1 MSTRISTGLLLA
13 FLAGVTPWVTL
24 PALAGCG
31 GGQKPSTAMKPIE
44 ERRAR
49 GVIEK
54 TLLDNDARPTK
65 GRVVKLNGGVE
76 LVEDMAIEGEKYG
89 IAYLTE
95 PEAAKAGSAVPAYQR
110 ESQQLRL
117 VPGQGGTITLILYEQ
132 NYRYDAGDTHSTT
145 AVTAEKRLG
154 RDVADFIL
162 HVVKQRKGA
171 TQ

>member
-1 MSTRISTGLLLA
+1 MGTSLLRAVLA
-13 FLAGVTPWVTL
+13 SLTLTVVAPLA
-24 PALAGCG
+24 ACG
-31 GGQKPSTAMKPIE
+31 GGQRPTTAMKPIE

-54 TLLDNDARPTK
+54 ALVDNGMRPAT

-110 ESQQLRL
+110 ESEQLRL
-117 VPGQGGTITLILYEQ
+117 VPGQGGTITLIVYEQ
-132 NYRYDAGDTHSTT
+132 NYRYDAGDTHATN
-145 AVTAEKRLG
+145 AVTAEKRLS
-154 RDVADFIL
+154 RDVADFVL
-162 HVVKQRKGA
+162 HVVKQRKGGG
-171 TQ
+171 QQ